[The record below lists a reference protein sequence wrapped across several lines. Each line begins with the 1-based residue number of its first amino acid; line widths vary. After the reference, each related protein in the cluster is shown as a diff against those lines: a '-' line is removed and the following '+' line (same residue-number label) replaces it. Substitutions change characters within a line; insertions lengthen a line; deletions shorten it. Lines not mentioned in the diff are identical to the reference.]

1 MRNLRPMS
9 EREENLIRL
18 YAHCS
23 LEMTPQRFYAKWDVD
38 HEDIA
43 LICARS
49 KSTVSRWFGRGRTC
63 RCPTANDL
71 RHLALM
77 DFLLEHFEEIPP
89 GLMNSLCLPRQ
100 NR

>member
-23 LEMTPQRFYAKWDVD
+23 LGMTPQRFYAKWDVD

-43 LICARS
+43 LICAR
-49 KSTVSRWFGRGRTC
+49 
-63 RCPTANDL
+63 PNL
-71 RHLALM
+71 RS
-77 DFLLEHFEEIPP
+77 LEIYCE
-89 GLMNSLCLPRQ
+89 SLVWQGSYLPLSYC
-100 NR
+100 